1 MTPDVSTLV
10 SVVSASPKRALTIEE
25 LAESLKTD
33 PQTVQ
38 RCVGAAMAAGA
49 VVVRGISKKRV
60 LVRLPG

>member
-10 SVVSASPKRALTIEE
+10 SVVSASSKRALTIEE
-25 LAESLKTD
+25 LAEALKTD

-38 RCVGAAMAAGA
+38 RCVGAAMAVGA

-60 LVRLPG
+60 LVKLPG

>member
-1 MTPDVSTLV
+1 MTPEINALV
-10 SVVSASPKRALTIEE
+10 SAVSASPKRALTVEE
-25 LAESLKTD
+25 LAEALKTN

-38 RCVGAAMAAGA
+38 RRVGAAMAVGA

>member
-1 MTPDVSTLV
+1 MTLGINALV

-25 LAESLKTD
+25 LAEALKTD

-38 RCVGAAMAAGA
+38 RCVGAAMAVGA
-49 VVVRGISKKRV
+49 VVVRGVSKKRV

>member
-1 MTPDVSTLV
+1 MTPEIHALV

-25 LAESLKTD
+25 LAEALKTD
-33 PQTVQ
+33 PQKVQ
-38 RCVGAAMAAGA
+38 RCVGAAMAVGA